1 MRRTL
6 TKLDRYVVKLE
17 CRVRDLER
25 ENEWLR
31 SMSSSGFARGAIK
44 APPRIDWTPAEEEE
58 DLL

>member
-6 TKLDRYVVKLE
+6 TKLDRHVVKLE
-17 CRVRDLER
+17 ARVRDLER

-31 SMSSSGFARGAIK
+31 AMSSSGFARGLIK
-44 APPRIDWTPAEEEE
+44 PAPSIEWTPAAEEE